1 MANFQAPTDFTLKS
15 VIIEKGGNTYEIKQ
29 LVSLFAY
36 IEDITSP
43 FVTAK
48 MQVIDSAGLLQGLP
62 IQTGDKIQISVIT
75 SFSEEPIDYSL
86 AISSVGGRYAEQKK
100 QTYTL
105 TCVSPEALVDS
116 DIRLVRNLRGN
127 PEKIIGELLL
137 NDIKT
142 DKTFYS
148 EKSKFDINIS
158 PNRRRPFS
166 LCSTIATGSVSL
178 KTKKS
183 AGFFFWETRRG
194 YNFFAADSLCAT
206 KESEFR
212 SENLNTEAFGPYI
225 ERLGN
230 QAGDVDSR
238 NNILKSV
245 FSTDMDVFTA
255 LRTGRYNSNTA
266 TFNLSTGE
274 YKEHKYNYYDQYA
287 NQAHL
292 GGQESLDEIPGVS
305 ENITTNEGKYMS
317 FVIDHERWHN
327 KLSIASPEPTDGS
340 DEPTQYAD
348 NHGQITS
355 YALSRYNSLKTQQC
369 TIVIPGNPMICAGD
383 KVDIKLINKIA
394 SSASF
399 TDPWDKESSGL
410 YLVSEVT
417 HTYDTTLDRNGRFLT
432 TIRLMRDSFGMQ
444 DQVSSHGNK

>member
-1 MANFQAPTDFTLKS
+1 MLSKRNNHILS
-15 VIIEKGGNTYEIKQ
+15 H
-29 LVSLFAY
+29 
-36 IEDITSP
+36 
-43 FVTAK
+43 
-48 MQVIDSAGLLQGLP
+48 
-62 IQTGDKIQISVIT
+62 
-75 SFSEEPIDYSL
+75 
-86 AISSVGGRYAEQKK
+86 
-100 QTYTL
+100 
-105 TCVSPEALVDS
+105 VSPEALVDS

-148 EKSKFDINIS
+148 EKNKFDINIS

-183 AGFFFWETRRG
+183 AGFFFWETNRG

-230 QAGDVDSR
+230 QTGDVDSR

-274 YKEHKYNYYDQYA
+274 YKEHRYNYYDQYA

-292 GGQESLDEIPGVS
+292 GGQESLDEILELVK
-305 ENITTNEGKYMS
+305 I
-317 FVIDHERWHN
+317 
-327 KLSIASPEPTDGS
+327 
-340 DEPTQYAD
+340 
-348 NHGQITS
+348 
-355 YALSRYNSLKTQQC
+355 LKQT
-369 TIVIPGNPMICAGD
+369 
-383 KVDIKLINKIA
+383 
-394 SSASF
+394 
-399 TDPWDKESSGL
+399 KESICHLLLTMRDGITNFQSL
-410 YLVSEVT
+410 LQN
-417 HTYDTTLDRNGRFLT
+417 LQMDRMNQHNMPIIMHKLC
-432 TIRLMRDSFGMQ
+432 LMR
-444 DQVSSHGNK
+444 